1 MDKNDDENLDVA
13 REARFIGRKIAHL
26 QQCFTNIEKVK
37 HIPSENSIFFR
48 KMRELYKLKLTLI
61 VLIIEIKYILFNK
74 NRL

>member
-37 HIPSENSIFFR
+37 QHIFPFR
-48 KMRELYKLKLTLI
+48 ARFVFSREMRELYKL
-61 VLIIEIKYILFNK
+61 
-74 NRL
+74 